1 MSRKGS
7 QFPEGFG
14 NELDARI
21 TSVSAESMNRE
32 HKSAK
37 DPVEDGSKRRHVS
50 GQLEV
55 VSLEEI
61 FRKTCA
67 KPHIYYKPLTEAEV
81 RCVFIAGMMT

>member
-21 TSVSAESMNRE
+21 TPVSAESMNRD
-32 HKSAK
+32 HKSAN
-37 DPVEDGSKRRHVS
+37 DPVGDGSKRRHMS

-61 FRKTCA
+61 FRKTRA

-81 RCVFIAGMMT
+81 RYISIAL